1 MLVIESAY
9 PEDDGFL
16 FDVYADTRREEMEAW
31 GWPPGEAAAFL
42 RMQFE
47 LQTRSYAMQFPD
59 AVTQVITHG
68 EDRIGRMIVSRNSSI
83 HLIDISLL
91 TACRNR
97 GIGSSVLES
106 LQQEAA
112 AAGLPVK
119 LSVMEHN
126 PAKRLYERL
135 GFKVIGEAFP
145 YISMSWQ
152 PDTREEKLI

>member
-1 MLVIESAY
+1 MLVLEIAC
-9 PEDDGFL
+9 PEDAGFL

-31 GWPPGEAAAFL
+31 GWPAEETNAFL

-59 AVTQVITHG
+59 AVTQVIIYEG
-68 EDRIGRMIVSRNSSI
+68 NRIGRIIVSMNNPI

-91 TACRNR
+91 TAYRNQ
-97 GIGSSVLES
+97 GIGTAVMAS
-106 LQQEAA
+106 LQRKAA

-119 LSVMEHN
+119 LSVLEHN